1 MHRMLSSQRG
11 NFQRLADHGA
21 TVQKEQQGKRMN
33 AGAGE
38 LHWPEPQILTG
49 VAQVKAHRHQR
60 HQNQTRWNRRAFEVF
75 YLAGAVAQLS
85 SRDVVAR
92 QSANAAG
99 DEKYQDDDIE
109 CVAQTEAVS
118 ECCGGD
124 AAADALG
131 EGVDLLSEK

>member
-1 MHRMLSSQRG
+1 
-11 NFQRLADHGA
+11 
-21 TVQKEQQGKRMN
+21 MN

-38 LHWPEPQILTG
+38 LHSAEPQILTG

-75 YLAGAVAQLS
+75 YLAGAVGHLS

-109 CVAQTEAVS
+109 RVAQTETVG

-124 AAADALG
+124 AEADGVG
-131 EGVDLLSEK
+131 EGVELLSEK